1 MIQLEQQL
9 KIFQDTQEEKLEEY
23 KKERKESEKK
33 IENLKKQ
40 L

>member
-23 KKERKESEKK
+23 KKERKENEKK